1 MRMNLKNYVKGIN
14 IVVDTL
20 WGDSGKGKI
29 VDMMAQHVDM
39 VVRYAGGSNAGHTI
53 KNEKGVFKLHLVPS
67 GILNPK
73 VLCIVDSGV
82 VVDPIS
88 LATEIKDVQKQGVSI
103 TPKNLRISSR
113 AHLVMPWHLLR
124 DQPKKTKSTSAK
136 IGTTGRGIGP
146 TYSDKTARE
155 GLRVKDLFAADFS
168 SKFDEELKKQ
178 NKIIS
183 HLYGAKPLNKK
194 QISSSLKKAK
204 SLLKPFVDETF
215 PIIQEY
221 ARKKKNILGEGAQ
234 GALLDIDLGGFPY
247 VTSSHTG
254 VTGFSASTGIHGH
267 DIANVIGVTK
277 AYATRVGGGP
287 MPTELLDKYGE
298 KLREVGGEYG
308 ATTGRPR
315 RCGWF
320 DLPATKYGILVSG
333 TRSIALMKLD
343 VLDVFKVVKI
353 CVAYRLNG
361 KTVSVPPDMDA
372 DTLVNI
378 KPVYKSFKGWL
389 QKTSNVKSFK
399 KLPVNARKYIQ
410 FLEKQLGLPISIISV
425 GPSREQ
431 TIFCG

>member
-1 MRMNLKNYVKGIN
+1 MNLKTYAKGVN
-14 IVVDTL
+14 VVVDTL

-29 VDMMAQHVDM
+29 VDMAAQHVDM

-53 KNEKGVFKLHLVPS
+53 KNEKGIFKLHLVPS

-73 VLCIVDSGV
+73 VMCIIDSGV
-82 VVDPIS
+82 VIDPIS
-88 LATEIKDVQKQGVSI
+88 LALEIADVQKQGVSI
-103 TPKNLRISSR
+103 TPKNLRIAGR

-124 DQPKKTKSTSAK
+124 DQPKKSKSTSAK

-155 GLRVKDLFAADFS
+155 GLRVKDLFTPDFS
-168 SKFDEELKKQ
+168 TKIEEELKKQ
-178 NKIIS
+178 NKILS
-183 HLYGAKPLNKK
+183 SLYGVKPLNKK
-194 QISSSLKKAK
+194 QVLLSLKKAR
-204 SLLKPFVDETF
+204 SILKPFVDETF

-221 ARKKKNILGEGAQ
+221 KRKKKNILGEGAQ

-254 VTGFSASTGIHGH
+254 VTGFSTSTGIHDH
-267 DIANVIGVTK
+267 EIVNVIGVTK

-287 MPTELLDKYGE
+287 MPTELLDKNGE

-320 DLPATKYGILVSG
+320 DLPATKYGILISG

-343 VLDVFKVVKI
+343 VLDVFKTIKV

-361 KTVSVPPDMDA
+361 KTVAIPPDMDA
-372 DTLVNI
+372 NTLVDV
-378 KPVYKSFKGWL
+378 KPVYESFKGWE
-389 QKTSNVKSFK
+389 QKTTEIRSFD
-399 KLPVNARKYIQ
+399 KLPTNAKKYIQ
-410 FLEKQLGLPISIISV
+410 FLEKQLGSPVQIISV
-425 GPSREQ
+425 GAGRDQ
-431 TIFCG
+431 TLFKF